1 MIIDKNWLFTF
12 SCASANLF
20 TYQCDTN
27 EHLVVIVDV
36 YELSDVDFD
45 NTMRF
50 GDLLEFDEFG
60 VCYNGELVEWESL

>member
-12 SCASANLF
+12 DSAMANIF
-20 TYQCDTN
+20 TYECDRDEN
-27 EHLVVIVDV
+27 LLVIVDV

-50 GDLLEFDEFG
+50 SDLLAFDEIDIY
-60 VCYNGELVEWESL
+60 YNGELVEWESL

>member
-12 SCASANLF
+12 DSAMANIF
-20 TYQCDTN
+20 TYECDTD
-27 EHLVVIVDV
+27 EKLVVIVDV

-50 GDLLEFDEFG
+50 SDLLAFDEIDIY
-60 VCYNGELVEWESL
+60 YNGELVEWESL

>member
-12 SCASANLF
+12 SSASANLF

-50 GDLLEFDEFG
+50 SDLLAFDEFG

>member
-12 SCASANLF
+12 DSAMANIF
-20 TYQCDTN
+20 TYECDTD
-27 EHLVVIVDV
+27 EKLVVTVDV

-50 GDLLEFDEFG
+50 SDLLAFDEIDIY
-60 VCYNGELVEWESL
+60 YNGELVEWESL